1 MEKNSCHL
9 DGCNSMCRIFV
20 LVYDMMSAS
29 EKNALVR
36 SASGEDG
43 SCADFALDIMSASE
57 KK

>member
-1 MEKNSCHL
+1 
-9 DGCNSMCRIFV
+9 
-20 LVYDMMSAS
+20 MMSAS